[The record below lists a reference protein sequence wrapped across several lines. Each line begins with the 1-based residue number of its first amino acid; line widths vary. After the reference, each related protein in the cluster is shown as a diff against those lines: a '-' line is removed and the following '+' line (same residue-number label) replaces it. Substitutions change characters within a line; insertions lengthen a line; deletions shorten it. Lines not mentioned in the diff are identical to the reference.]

1 MPQSRE
7 GKRYLRS
14 ALALAVAGAF
24 AAKQPAWADVPE
36 LETNADGAY
45 INVTAGTG
53 AGETQ
58 SVTGDTVSVTNSG
71 NAHALT
77 LTGTGNTILVNG
89 AESVSIT
96 ANSQYAPIS
105 NFSGNPWKETPSSY
119 SAGGTIDIE
128 SDGTISLSNTAG
140 GNNQVI
146 DIENGD
152 SDTPLTL
159 TVNGGKTASQV
170 VMTGNVLTQNE
181 GTSTE
186 INLTGTDSSL
196 TGQVYAKDGAA
207 ITLNVDPKAGST
219 ATVTGSGLADGEDSV
234 MTVNANN
241 AVLNGGYYA
250 LSGGTTTVTLTGD
263 TVLTA
268 PSTTSGFSA
277 VLGSLPTRPATVTR
291 TCTGNSCSYTVTIGV
306 DIRGVI
312 GFITNKNIAGGAI
325 SGASYTAVAEA
336 GTVVNGDLVAEDN
349 SEMTLT
355 IGGTLNGYA
364 DAWYGDT
371 ADITVTGDWTGHSTA

>member
-1 MPQSRE
+1 MPQSKE

-24 AAKQPAWADVPE
+24 AAMQPAWADVPE

-77 LTGTGNTILVNG
+77 LTGTGNTILIDG
-89 AESVSIT
+89 TESVSIT

-105 NFSGNPWKETPSSY
+105 NFSGNPWAETPSSY

-128 SDGTISLSNTAG
+128 SDGTVTLSNTAG

-152 SDTPLTL
+152 SDTPLKL
-159 TVNGGKTASQV
+159 TVNGEKTAAQV

-181 GTSTE
+181 NTAAE

-207 ITLNVDPKAGST
+207 ITLNVDPKTGST
-219 ATVTGSGLADGEDSV
+219 ATVTGSGLADGTDSV

-250 LSGGTTTVTLTGD
+250 LDGGTTTVTLTGNS
-263 TVLTA
+263 VLTA
-268 PSTTSGFSA
+268 PEKTSGFSA
-277 VLGSLPTRPATVTR
+277 VHGSLPTREEESIFTCTSSSCVRVVISPATE
-291 TCTGNSCSYTVTIGV
+291 IKA
-306 DIRGVI
+306 VI
-312 GFITNKNIAGGAI
+312 GSITEKNVAGGAM
-325 SGASYTAVAEA
+325 SGSSFTEITES
-336 GTVVNGDLVAEDN
+336 GTQVTGDFVAED
-349 SEMTLT
+349 E
-355 IGGTLNGYA
+355 
-364 DAWYGDT
+364 
-371 ADITVTGDWTGHSTA
+371 STMKL